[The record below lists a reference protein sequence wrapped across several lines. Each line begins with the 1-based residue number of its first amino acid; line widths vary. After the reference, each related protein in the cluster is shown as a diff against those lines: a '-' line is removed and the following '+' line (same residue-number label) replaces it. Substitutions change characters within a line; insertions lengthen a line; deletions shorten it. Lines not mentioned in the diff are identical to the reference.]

1 MCADV
6 CLRKRVTVCP
16 CVTVF
21 VPVGLSVGARVCE
34 GVCGSGVC
42 SVCVFCRCVSLGV
55 ASVCGCVH
63 VGLCPSVHAFPIVR
77 PCMHP
82 LVSLRGP
89 STCARGGARASG
101 CAVAASALWPPVAV
115 SLCVVVAACPRRH
128 SVSAGARCRSV
139 SLGRVPRR
147 PPLRR
152 SLAPGRRALS
162 KVLKPR
168 AGPRRRRSLP
178 PSVPARSPAAPAA
191 PRSTGCLPRAPPRSP
206 CSSSRQLS
214 AGSGSVAVPELRD
227 GTSPEGAIGA
237 SVAEHGCFNRAWK
250 MSARGCCGQLERAQ
264 EVPGGPEGKGR
275 CLLRNCHPAP
285 PGVALHS
292 SHGPTWQIQSYYA
305 IKASTAGVNKIDFN

>member
-1 MCADV
+1 MCKWRVCAHV

-34 GVCGSGVC
+34 GVCVVSVREFGCCVCLWSCARESVPVCARVPYCASLCAPARVSAWPQHLCTRGCACQRVCCGGVC
-42 SVCVFCRCVSLGV
+42 TVAARGRVSVRG
-55 ASVCGCVH
+55 CGCVS
-63 VGLCPSVHAFPIVR
+63 PS
-77 PCMHP
+77 
-82 LVSLRGP
+82 SLRVGVCP
-89 STCARGGARASG
+89 
-101 CAVAASALWPPVAV
+101 L
-115 SLCVVVAACPRRH
+115 SLRV
-128 SVSAGARCRSV
+128 AGACA
-139 SLGRVPRR
+139 
-147 PPLRR
+147 PPPAPRR

-168 AGPRRRRSLP
+168 AGPRRRRNLP
-178 PSVPARSPAAPAA
+178 PSVLARSPPAPAA

-214 AGSGSVAVPELRD
+214 AGSGSVAVPELRG

-237 SVAEHGCFNRAWK
+237 SAAEHGCFNRAWK
-250 MSARGCCGQLERAQ
+250 MSARGRCGQLERAQ